1 MLKKKLVNKWLAFAL
16 SVSIMSAGMSGIA
29 VRAEEGGAPAESAA
43 GVSGDV
49 QERDECPSGQVGEEV
64 SEYGEIL
71 VISEKDENS
80 ESIARSKKEQKAAE
94 KEAKKAEKEAEKE
107 AKEKDEQKEQDKAD
121 KETLG

>member
-80 ESIARSKKEQKAAE
+80 ESIARSKKEIGRAHV
-94 KEAKKAEKEAEKE
+94 
-107 AKEKDEQKEQDKAD
+107 
-121 KETLG
+121 

>member
-94 KEAKKAEKEAEKE
+94 NRRP
-107 AKEKDEQKEQDKAD
+107 
-121 KETLG
+121 